1 MELNKEN
8 TFDAPIPGM
17 SLTKELGGR
26 PWQSPPQYTT
36 ADEVADF
43 YMERMSS
50 EDFMLQIVDVL
61 EMGVPVTVLANTIQ
75 MANVMDGVHSIDTG
89 MLALPLIMEMMMM
102 LGDSAGIKYDSGLDN
117 PKKTRDTL
125 LHKFAMEYEKKLENM
140 EEDLKDRK
148 EEEQPVEIVEDEK
161 PTGLMARRK

>member
-17 SLTKELGGR
+17 SLTTELGNR
-26 PWQSPPQYTT
+26 PWQSPPQFTT
-36 ADEVADF
+36 ADEVADY
-43 YMERMSS
+43 YMERMSN

-61 EMGVPVTVLANTIQ
+61 EMGVPITVLANTIQ
-75 MANVMDGVHSIDTG
+75 MANVMDGVHTIDTG

-102 LGDSAGIKYDSGLDN
+102 LGDSAGIKYDTGLDN

-140 EEDLKDRK
+140 EEDLKDRP
-148 EEEQPVEIVEDEK
+148 EEPVEMEEVKE